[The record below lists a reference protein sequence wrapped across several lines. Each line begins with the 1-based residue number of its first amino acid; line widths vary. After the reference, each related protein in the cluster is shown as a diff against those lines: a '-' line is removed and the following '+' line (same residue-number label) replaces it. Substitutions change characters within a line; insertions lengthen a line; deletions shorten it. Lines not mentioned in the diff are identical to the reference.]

1 MYVDSNEHNAIKDLS
16 LKQLSK
22 LILSGE
28 VVVSDMTLDHLNKI
42 ALGGG
47 IIGNVS
53 MNYSNTN
60 RLPNNHH
67 GYGFRYI
74 RPNGINNAKDDSVLI
89 VLIARGDS
97 ASEHIRQGRV
107 AKLVKHNDLSYIEAD
122 ALISA
127 TYGVRYGMDRDVL
140 NYIVELRDNV
150 ALVNYPAKE
159 DELGK
164 TNWLIDNGIFRADIP
179 IRKMDVVAQIHS
191 NWRLK

>member
-1 MYVDSNEHNAIKDLS
+1 MCVDSNERNAIKEMS

-28 VVVSDMTLDHLNKI
+28 VKVSDMTLDHLNKI

-47 IIGNVS
+47 VVGNVS
-53 MNYSNTN
+53 VDYSNVN
-60 RLPNNHH
+60 SLPNNHH

-74 RPNGINNAKDDSVLI
+74 RPHGGSSTKDDSVLM

-107 AKLVKHNDLSYIEAD
+107 AKLVKHNGLSYIEAD
-122 ALISA
+122 TLISA

-140 NYIVELRDNV
+140 NCIVELRGNA
-150 ALVNYPAKE
+150 ALANYPVTE
-159 DELGK
+159 DDMGK

-179 IRKMDVVAQIHS
+179 IKKMDVVVQIHG